1 MSVIQ
6 FFYLLFGCSVANF
19 GPLLREHL
27 IQPMLITVFIN
38 FQPYIH
44 QQLFND
50 SFPRPLNVPQS
61 SSPNFEALPPR
72 PPAPHKGAG
81 SHVFDISEKLIFL
94 CQMTSDHILA
104 MNCFLVMRTHNLQS
118 ITT

>member
-6 FFYLLFGCSVANF
+6 FFYLLFGCPEANF
-19 GPLLREHL
+19 GLLLREHL

-38 FQPYIH
+38 FQPYVH

-50 SFPRPLNVPQS
+50 SFPRPLNVPKAPQQILRP
-61 SSPNFEALPPR
+61 SPPI
-72 PPAPHKGAG
+72 PHNGAG
-81 SHVFDISEKLIFL
+81 SHVSDISEKLIFL
-94 CQMTSDHILA
+94 CQMASYHILA
-104 MNCFLVMRTHNLQS
+104 INYFLVMRTHNLQS